1 MKEARTLDRRE
12 ASSFARML
20 VLQHGVEGAP
30 RKLATIRRE
39 TARETA
45 VVHVLCDCNG
55 NGVDCDQLT
64 AADFDRIAEYV
75 DRHSLRLS
83 EFFGASELVAQ
94 P

>member
-12 ASSFARML
+12 ASSIARML
-20 VLQHGVEGAP
+20 VLQHGIEGAP
-30 RKLATIRRE
+30 RELATVR
-39 TARETA
+39 RETA
-45 VVHVLCDCNG
+45 VVHVLWDCNG
-55 NGVDCDQLT
+55 NDVDSDRLT

-75 DRHSLRLS
+75 DRHILRIS